1 MSAKVDLTGKVAVVT
16 GGGGILCSTMA
27 KALAGC
33 GAKVAIL
40 DLKQE
45 SAQKV
50 ADEIKA
56 AGGAALGLGA
66 NVLDI
71 ESLKAAEKQIR
82 ETFGVCDILIN
93 GAGGN
98 HPKGTT
104 SSEKLALEDITNP
117 VPGKVSFF
125 DLDPAGIGF
134 VFNLNFLGTLL
145 PCQVFSSMNAFR
157 PLTKIPAYSAAKAA
171 ISNFTQWLCTHM
183 SGVGI
188 RVNAIAPGFFLTNQ
202 NRTLLT
208 NSDGSLT
215 ARGSTILAHTPMG
228 RFGTP
233 DDLTGTLLWLVD
245 NDASGFVN
253 GTVIPVDGGFA
264 AFSGV

>member
-50 ADEIKA
+50 ADEITA

-104 SSEKLALEDITNP
+104 SSEKLTLEDITNP
-117 VPGKVSFF
+117 VAGK
-125 DLDPAGIGF
+125 
-134 VFNLNFLGTLL
+134 T
-145 PCQVFSSMNAFR
+145 
-157 PLTKIPAYSAAKAA
+157 
-171 ISNFTQWLCTHM
+171 
-183 SGVGI
+183 
-188 RVNAIAPGFFLTNQ
+188 
-202 NRTLLT
+202 
-208 NSDGSLT
+208 
-215 ARGSTILAHTPMG
+215 
-228 RFGTP
+228 
-233 DDLTGTLLWLVD
+233 
-245 NDASGFVN
+245 
-253 GTVIPVDGGFA
+253 
-264 AFSGV
+264 